1 MDDDV
6 DLREAMRSSDPRV
19 ALEALRDKVID
30 GVLAA
35 DDRRLI
41 HLAPLVKAYMDVMD
55 KIENLPKVKADSV
68 DDSRSSTAA
77 KLRSVG

>member
-1 MDDDV
+1 MADRGE
-6 DLREAMRSSDPRV
+6 LMRSGSPRER
-19 ALEALRDKVID
+19 LEALRDQLVD

-41 HLAPLVKAYMDVMD
+41 HLAPLAKAYMDVLD
-55 KIENLPKVKADSV
+55 KIESLPMEKADSV